1 MTSINKL
8 KPFICTNSIFKETRP
23 ELFTI
28 AESENYFIA
37 SDGVRAGVIF
47 KSEDTSLND
56 KFTNNFNSVQ
66 QCIKEIRNN
75 SEYSITINR
84 KELLDNLKASWKVFK
99 QNYTN
104 LNNNITIH
112 KDETLVILEMDT
124 DNHELSY
131 SVVAKNKMIN
141 MGANAIFKNVNYSK
155 EHEYFKIGFSLKF
168 FEEHLEFFSGN
179 QQIDIRYKLNKF
191 SPIITEIG
199 DRLAILL
206 PYRLNN

>member
-28 AESENYFIA
+28 TESENYFIA
-37 SDGVRAGVIF
+37 SDGFRAGVIF
-47 KSEDTSLND
+47 KSEDISLND
-56 KFTNNFNSVQ
+56 KFTNNLNSVQ
-66 QCIKEIRNN
+66 GCIKEIRNN
-75 SEYSITINR
+75 SEYSITFNR
-84 KELLDNLKASWKVFK
+84 KELLDNLKASWKIFK
-99 QNYTN
+99 QNYMDSN
-104 LNNNITIH
+104 CNITIH

-131 SVVAKNKMIN
+131 SVVAKNQIN
-141 MGANAIFKNVNYSK
+141 MGANAIQKNVAYNK

-179 QQIDIRYKLNKF
+179 QQIDIKYKLEKF
-191 SPIITEIG
+191 LPIITEVG

-206 PYRLNN
+206 PCKLNN

>member
-28 AESENYFIA
+28 TESENYFIA
-37 SDGVRAGVIF
+37 SDGFRAGVIF

-56 KFTNNFNSVQ
+56 KFTNNLNSVQ
-66 QCIKEIRNN
+66 GCIKEIRNN
-75 SEYSITINR
+75 SEYSITFNR
-84 KELLDNLKASWKVFK
+84 KELLDNLKASWKIFK
-99 QNYTN
+99 QNYMDSSC
-104 LNNNITIH
+104 NITIH

-131 SVVAKNKMIN
+131 SVVAKNQIN
-141 MGANAIFKNVNYSK
+141 MGANAIQKNVAYNK

-179 QQIDIRYKLNKF
+179 QQIDIKYKLEKF
-191 SPIITEIG
+191 LPIITEVG

-206 PYRLNN
+206 PCKLNN

>member
-28 AESENYFIA
+28 TESENYFIA
-37 SDGVRAGVIF
+37 SDGFRAGVIF
-47 KSEDTSLND
+47 KSEDISLND
-56 KFTNNFNSVQ
+56 KFTNNLNSVQ
-66 QCIKEIRNN
+66 GCIKEIRNN
-75 SEYSITINR
+75 SEYSITFNR
-84 KELLDNLKASWKVFK
+84 KELLDNLKASWKIFK
-99 QNYTN
+99 QNYMDSN
-104 LNNNITIH
+104 CNITIH

-131 SVVAKNKMIN
+131 SVVAKNQIN
-141 MGANAIFKNVNYSK
+141 MGANAIQKNVAYNK

-179 QQIDIRYKLNKF
+179 QQIDIKYKLEKF
-191 SPIITEIG
+191 SPIITEVG

-206 PYRLNN
+206 PCKLNN